1 MEINERDA
9 VLKNCSRCAVYNHKG
24 KRLAEARVVHTNNK
38 ISLFFTEYGL
48 PDGRFRTR
56 VDFFD
61 KRRGM
66 IITLSEVI
74 IHRNPSFP
82 EEAEPWAAEC
92 VILDV
97 KKVVQRQ
104 KDIRVKINID
114 IKFRKCSDGSAFFGT
129 VRNLSAGG
137 LYMTTKKLL
146 LKGEKIAFSYNFRT
160 LERPFELEVL
170 RVGQAGGKGYGY
182 GCRFVGLTDGGE
194 AAIRGFVYKKQGEK
208 GSEKI

>member
-1 MEINERDA
+1 MEINEKNA
-9 VLKNCSRCAVYNHKG
+9 VLKKCSRCAVYNHKG
-24 KRLAEARVVHTNNK
+24 KRLTEARVVHTNNK

-48 PDGRFRTR
+48 SDGRFKTR

-61 KRRGM
+61 ERRGM

-82 EEAEPWAAEC
+82 EEPEPWAAEC

-97 KKVVQRQ
+97 KQVVQRQ
-104 KDIRVKINID
+104 KDIRVKIKID

-137 LYMTTKKLL
+137 LYMTTKKPL

-160 LERPFELEVL
+160 LERPF
-170 RVGQAGGKGYGY
+170 
-182 GCRFVGLTDGGE
+182 
-194 AAIRGFVYKKQGEK
+194 
-208 GSEKI
+208 

>member
-9 VLKNCSRCAVYNHKG
+9 VLKKCSRCAVYNHKG
-24 KRLAEARVVHTNNK
+24 KRLTEARVVHTNNK

-48 PDGRFRTR
+48 SDGRFKTR

-61 KRRGM
+61 ERRGM

-82 EEAEPWAAEC
+82 EEPEPWAAEC

-97 KKVVQRQ
+97 KQVVQRQ
-104 KDIRVKINID
+104 KDIRVKIKID

-137 LYMTTKKLL
+137 LYMTTKKPL

-160 LERPFELEVL
+160 LERPFELEVI
-170 RVGQAGGKGYGY
+170 RVEQAGGKGYGY
-182 GCRFVGLTDGGE
+182 GCRFGGLTDGGE
-194 AAIRGFVYKKQGEK
+194 AAIRGFVYKKQREK